1 MHRLVSAIVLS
12 MALSGAAGN
21 WLDRCGHFLACST
34 NPGTA
39 SHGTSGWSDRA
50 RQTQSPIVEALPG
63 ATISVDRSAV
73 IVRGLAAPSHAGQ
86 VTVLRTRTARPHDPP
101 HLHTFALLI

>member
-12 MALSGAAGN
+12 IALSVATGN
-21 WLDRCGHFLACST
+21 WLDHWGRFLACST
-34 NPGTA
+34 IHETA

-50 RQTQSPIVEALPG
+50 RQTPTPIVEALPG

-73 IVRGLAAPSHAGQ
+73 IVRGLAAPSHAGR
-86 VTVLRTRTARPHDPP
+86 VSVLRTRTARPHDPP

>member
-1 MHRLVSAIVLS
+1 MHRLVSVVVLS
-12 MALSGAAGN
+12 IALSGATGDGLGH
-21 WLDRCGHFLACST
+21 WGHFLACST
-34 NPGTA
+34 NRETS

-50 RQTQSPIVEALPG
+50 RQTQTPIVEALPG

-73 IVRGLAAPSHAGQ
+73 IVRGMATPSHAGH